1 MRDYLLAVKYS
12 GVGTTI
18 QLLRS
23 MLKLVSRTKGLVH
36 QMEVLI
42 SGRRG
47 LVPAL
52 LELVTGLVV
61 SVMLALVC
69 G

>member
-1 MRDYLLAVKYS
+1 
-12 GVGTTI
+12 
-18 QLLRS
+18 

-61 SVMLALVC
+61 SPTLALVC